1 MLAVDKKKIDLR
13 NSHVRVEDKA
23 FGNLNNVHTDGA
35 TLASIIE
42 EAEPKCRR
50 V

>member
-1 MLAVDKKKIDLR
+1 MDLR

-35 TLASIIE
+35 TLPSIIE